1 MAVTFLTYQWGQCS
15 LLKFSPLFALA
26 CSHAHTH
33 THTHTNT
40 LSHPHMYLPTLS
52 HTHLTDID
60 SQLEH
65 TSHLLDQLQDQQR
78 DRLSQAP
85 LELDDG
91 HLMLPG
97 PSDEEVRIAS
107 NLRAGLAQLT
117 AQVCTCHPTP
127 TSSQAGLFQ
136 SDSTFC

>member
-1 MAVTFLTYQWGQCS
+1 MHVSTCTH
-15 LLKFSPLFALA
+15 PLP
-26 CSHAHTH
+26 HTP
-33 THTHTNT
+33 TP
-40 LSHPHMYLPTLS
+40 LHPS
-52 HTHLTDID
+52 TDID

-107 NLRAGLAQLT
+107 DLRAGLAQLT
-117 AQVCTCHPTP
+117 AQVCMHIQHIHPLP
-127 TSSQAGLFQ
+127 
-136 SDSTFC
+136 